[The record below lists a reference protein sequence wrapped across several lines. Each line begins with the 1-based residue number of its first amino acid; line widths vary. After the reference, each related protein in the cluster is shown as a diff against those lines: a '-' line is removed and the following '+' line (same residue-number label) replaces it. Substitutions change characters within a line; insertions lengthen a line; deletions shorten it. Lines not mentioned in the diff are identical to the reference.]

1 MTSLLTDCI
10 VPCCT
15 IKFSQQG
22 RSSQLC
28 PGWLSS
34 TNTCRIFNNKDVPPN
49 VGMQPTAI
57 TIAYLMWGFPGAS
70 LAHNSSST
78 GIIHHYGFWTCPF
91 PPMWFTFISD
101 SLEAI
106 FTVIPDVFP
115 NLGDTQDWHDT
126 MRLFH
131 RGRAGSLEPHDYPL

>member
-28 PGWLSS
+28 PAWLSS

-78 GIIHHYGFWTCPF
+78 GVIHHYGFWASFRTL
-91 PPMWFTFISD
+91 WRL
-101 SLEAI
+101 SLLL
-106 FTVIPDVFP
+106 FQMFFP

-126 MRLFH
+126 MRHFH
-131 RGRAGSLEPHDYPL
+131 RGWAGSLEPHDYPL